1 MLNLSV
7 KSRLM
12 KIGKHKGKTMYFAQV
27 DKPKVIEYED
37 VIKDIAEMSSL
48 TTGDVRNAIDRLA
61 YYLQRE
67 LTEGNTVKLGQIG
80 TFRVAVPSKFVEKEK
95 EVNASILKKAKIQF
109 YINRTLSSVA
119 ENIRFAVYRGNQKVD
134 ESTPTPTPP
143 QGGHSSGA
151 EGSIGGGL

>member
-1 MLNLSV
+1 
-7 KSRLM
+7 M
-12 KIGKHKGKTMYFAQV
+12 KIGKHKGKTMFYAQV

-80 TFRVAVPSKFVEKEK
+80 TFRVAVPSRYVETEK

-119 ENIRFAVYRGNQKVD
+119 QNIRFAVYRGNQKVD

-143 QGGHSSGA
+143 QGGG

>member
-7 KSRLM
+7 KSQVM
-12 KIGKHKGKTMYFAQV
+12 KIGKHKGKTMFYAQV

-80 TFRVAVPSKFVEKEK
+80 TFRVVVPSKYVETEK
-95 EVNASILKKAKIQF
+95 EVNASIIKKARIRF
-109 YINRTLSSVA
+109 YINRTLTAVA

-143 QGGHSSGA
+143 QGGGSSGG

>member
-7 KSRLM
+7 KSQIM
-12 KIGKHKGKTMYFAQV
+12 KIGKHKGKTMYYAQV
-27 DKPKVIEYED
+27 DKPRVIEYED

-80 TFRVAVPSKFVEKEK
+80 TFRVAVPSVRGDGERGQC
-95 EVNASILKKAKIQF
+95 LHPQKAQ
-109 YINRTLSSVA
+109 NTVLHQSHALGRSREHPLRRLSQRS
-119 ENIRFAVYRGNQKVD
+119 
-134 ESTPTPTPP
+134 ESR
-143 QGGHSSGA
+143 
-151 EGSIGGGL
+151 

>member
-7 KSRLM
+7 KSQVM
-12 KIGKHKGKTMYFAQV
+12 KIGKHKGKTMFYAQV

-80 TFRVAVPSKFVEKEK
+80 TFRVAVPSRYVETEK

-119 ENIRFAVYRGNQKVD
+119 QNIRFAVYRGNQKVD

-143 QGGHSSGA
+143 QGGG